1 MRLESIKKIDW
12 IIVVLALLLIS
23 LGLLVLYSSGIK
35 SAEVTSQLDTSRQ
48 FFYVGVGLALM
59 FFFARLDYR
68 VLKNYAFLLYAM
80 ALAGLVWVDLAGRTS
95 FGAQRW
101 ISIGFFQFQPSEF
114 AKLIFIIVLAKFY
127 SRHYERMS
135 KFRYLAYSLVY
146 LALPL
151 GLVLAQPDL
160 GTGIVFI
167 AIWAVMTLASGV
179 RKLHFFGLAAL
190 GLASLP
196 LVMSRLQTYQ
206 RNRIMTF
213 LNPAADPLG
222 SGYNVSQAMIAVG
235 SGGLFGK
242 GLSAGSQSQLNFL
255 PSQHTDFI
263 FAVLAEKLGFVGG
276 AVMLGLYLA
285 LILRAT
291 LVATKASDN
300 FGAFLVIGISTML
313 IFQMLVNVGMN
324 MGIMPVT
331 GIPLPFISAG
341 GSSILISMIS
351 IGIVL
356 SVSSRKISVHVKQ
369 DDHFKS

>member
-1 MRLESIKKIDW
+1 MKLESAKKIDW
-12 IIVVLALLLIS
+12 IIVLLTMLLCA

-35 SAEVTSQLDTSRQ
+35 AASVASQIDTSRQ
-48 FFYVGVGLALM
+48 FFYVLFGFVLLLL
-59 FFFARLDYR
+59 FAKLDYR
-68 VLKNYAFLLYAM
+68 VLKNYALTLYGIMLATLL
-80 ALAGLVWVDLAGRTS
+80 WVDLAGRTAL
-95 FGAQRW
+95 GAQRW

-114 AKLIFIIVLAKFY
+114 AKIFFIIALAKFY
-127 SRHYERMS
+127 SRHYEQSS
-135 KFRYLAYSLVY
+135 KLRYLMMALLY

-160 GTGIVFI
+160 GTGLVFI
-167 AIWAVMTLASGV
+167 AIWTVMTFCSKV
-179 RKLHFFGLAAL
+179 RKIYLFGLAAL

-196 LVMSRLQTYQ
+196 LLISRLQTYQ
-206 RNRIMTF
+206 RNRLMTF
-213 LNPAADPLG
+213 INPASDPLG

-235 SGGLFGK
+235 SGGLFGR

-276 AVMLGLYLA
+276 AVMLSLFIA
-285 LILRAT
+285 LIIRSI
-291 LVATKASDN
+291 LVATKSRDN
-300 FGAFLVIGISTML
+300 FGTFLVIGICTML
-313 IFQMLVNVGMN
+313 LFQLLINVGMN

-341 GSSILISMIS
+341 GSSMLVSMIG

-356 SVSSRKISVHVKQ
+356 SVGARKKGSSVDREA
-369 DDHFKS
+369 